1 MVMGSQSRVWS
12 GPELNASTSNLRLEK
27 SGHEDLQSIL
37 NTMLQNEYIESF
49 VYLLHQS
56 SGWIPTITIPLK
68 YMDSSTYI
76 NVTSFTHERIPS
88 KGLLD
93 SFPSPPQSHIE
104 MWVDRWWNRSLGVP
118 IFFKK
123 NIDHLGLSVKWKRS
137 MPMNESRS
145 QLNTMCHPR
154 RLSDSTH
161 LVLGHSSL
169 FFVKPTTWSLAYP
182 KLHDIIEDQG
192 RWVLKQL
199 TCALLLRHETRN

>member
-1 MVMGSQSRVWS
+1 MPHRNAMETLHPSCIHLLHWSLQRSVNRTWTGSAFSSNESAWSVMVMGSQSRVWS

-76 NVTSFTHERIPS
+76 NVTSFTHERKPS

-118 IFFKK
+118 IFFFF
-123 NIDHLGLSVKWKRS
+123 
-137 MPMNESRS
+137 
-145 QLNTMCHPR
+145 LN
-154 RLSDSTH
+154 
-161 LVLGHSSL
+161 
-169 FFVKPTTWSLAYP
+169 WSL
-182 KLHDIIEDQG
+182 G
-192 RWVLKQL
+192 
-199 TCALLLRHETRN
+199 T